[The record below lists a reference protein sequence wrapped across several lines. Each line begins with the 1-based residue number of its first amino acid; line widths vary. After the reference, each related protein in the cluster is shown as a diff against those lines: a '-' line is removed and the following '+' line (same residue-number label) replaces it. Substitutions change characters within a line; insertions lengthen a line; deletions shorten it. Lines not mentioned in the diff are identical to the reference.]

1 MHLYTEHFGLKLLPF
16 ENVSDPRFFFGQ
28 GEHARIYQR
37 LIESLNSSQGLT
49 VVTGDIG
56 AGKTMLSQMLI
67 YNNSND
73 TKHIWIAE
81 PPEKSISLFLFIA
94 LELGLEPS
102 TSEKTFVLRD
112 IKDELIRIRSE
123 GKKCMVILDESQTI
137 ADEVLDGIQLLN
149 NLEEDARKL
158 IQVYLFGQEE
168 IMAIIN
174 SPANE
179 SFKQRIAILET
190 MGKMNND
197 KIRDYITHRLNVA
210 GGQPSIFTDAG
221 WGAIHS
227 VFGNEGSIPRVI
239 NSLCDKSLIVASERE
254 NDKVDYYD
262 VYVAARELG
271 IYNEISHHKA
281 KHKQSMK
288 KYSFPDNWENV
299 FFKDAETVYEEPV
312 QSFSEESEAAETE
325 HGKGQSGT
333 PDSPQNGSENNELAK
348 KVRENYFSGFF
359 RNIMVKKNEM
369 PEEIEDNKT
378 DIANVS
384 DREREEPAEASEP
397 GNSSELITKETTGE
411 NSFKPAEIKDDN
423 LTIKEE
429 TSAAASTTSS
439 EWVTV
444 DSQGEKPFD
453 PEVLEK
459 IKPTSMKEI
468 ATKLDEWETYRGKV

>member
-67 YNNSND
+67 YNTSND

-81 PPEKSISLFLFIA
+81 PPEKSISLFMFIA

-112 IKDELIRIRSE
+112 IKDELIKIRSE
-123 GKKCMVILDESQTI
+123 GKKCMVILDESQTT

-149 NLEEDARKL
+149 NLEKDARKL

-210 GGQPSIFTDAG
+210 GGLPSIFTDAG

-271 IYNEISHHKA
+271 IYNEISHHKVE
-281 KHKQSMK
+281 HKQSMK
-288 KYSFPDNWENV
+288 EYNFPDNWENV
-299 FFKDAETVYEEPV
+299 TFKDAETVYEEP
-312 QSFSEESEAAETE
+312 AKAE
-325 HGKGQSGT
+325 
-333 PDSPQNGSENNELAK
+333 
-348 KVRENYFSGFF
+348 
-359 RNIMVKKNEM
+359 
-369 PEEIEDNKT
+369 
-378 DIANVS
+378 
-384 DREREEPAEASEP
+384 EP
-397 GNSSELITKETTGE
+397 GNSSELKTEETKDE
-411 NSFKPAEIKDDN
+411 NSFKPAEIEDNN

-429 TSAAASTTSS
+429 TVASTSSS
-439 EWVTV
+439 EWVTI
-444 DSQGEKPFD
+444 DSQGEKPIDIEIF
-453 PEVLEK
+453 EK
-459 IKPTSMKEI
+459 IKPISMKEI
-468 ATKLDEWETYRGKV
+468 TTKLDEWETIRGKV